1 MSDVKF
7 DPSKRRLCPDGGC
20 IGVIG
25 DDGRC
30 RVCGRASDGSAAP
43 RPAAVAGDPMGADNE
58 EDDAWPAP
66 QNDGEDDAVGAPE
79 PTVAAG
85 EAGGDQF
92 QPGRRLC
99 DDGSCVGVIG
109 ANGRCAVCGRA
120 EGG

>member
-43 RPAAVAGDPMGADNE
+43 RPADLAGDPMGADNDD
-58 EDDAWPAP
+58 DDAWPAP
-66 QNDGEDDAVGAPE
+66 QKDDDDDTAE
-79 PTVAAG
+79 PAVAAG
-85 EAGGDQF
+85 ESGGQF

-99 DDGSCVGVIG
+99 DDGSCVGVVG
-109 ANGRCAVCGRA
+109 DNGRCSVCGRA
-120 EGG
+120 EGA